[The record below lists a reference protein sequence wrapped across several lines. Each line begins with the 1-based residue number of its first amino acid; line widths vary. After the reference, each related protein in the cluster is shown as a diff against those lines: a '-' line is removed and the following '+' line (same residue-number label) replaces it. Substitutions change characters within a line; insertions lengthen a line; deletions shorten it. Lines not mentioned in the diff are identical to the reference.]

1 MLANRQAC
9 HPTSQES
16 YSHDVLN
23 DSPALRGEE
32 ENSGGD
38 GEKQK
43 YRKRNRKDRYNAK

>member
-9 HPTSQES
+9 HPTSQDS

-32 ENSGGD
+32 ENSGGE
-38 GEKQK
+38 GAKQC
-43 YRKRNRKDRYNAK
+43 R